1 MVIVVVSFGFAGT
14 KSIASVNSLELE
26 EGEVG
31 EEVVLVVGEL
41 LLEVVLKQVHVCKAV
56 WLARVI
62 LDLSP
67 VSV

>member
-41 LLEVVLKQVHVCKAV
+41 LLEVVLEQVHVCR
-56 WLARVI
+56 ARVVSQS
-62 LDLSP
+62 DPGPRPALS
-67 VSV
+67 